1 MMPRLVAVLSG
12 LLCATNALRPQTR
25 HQFFKRKTSSTPS
38 PRLKAGAAL
47 LPAAATASTRDY
59 TPADEDMKGLLS
71 SFTTELDDKEAAAAQ
86 KKIDDAKP
94 SKRKSKPSSTPRRRR
109 PRSPPRSPGPAPRRR
124 ASRKGRTAHGRR
136 RRRHGYST
144 LGY

>member
-1 MMPRLVAVLSG
+1 MPRLVAVLSG

-25 HQFFKRKTSSTPS
+25 HQFLQNVIK
-38 PRLKAGAAL
+38 GAAL

-71 SFTTELDDKEAAAAQ
+71 SFTTELGDKEAAAAQ

-94 SKRKSKPSSTPRRRR
+94 LQEKIKAEFDAKKEEASKPRPGPGVATPRIKKKVERRMGDGGGM
-109 PRSPPRSPGPAPRRR
+109 S
-124 ASRKGRTAHGRR
+124 
-136 RRRHGYST
+136 GYST
-144 LGY
+144 IGY

>member
-1 MMPRLVAVLSG
+1 MMARLIAVLSG

-25 HQFFKRKTSSTPS
+25 HQFLQNVVDAVAATGSS
-38 PRLKAGAAL
+38 
-47 LPAAATASTRDY
+47 AATASTRDY

-94 SKRKSKPSSTPRRRR
+94 LQEKIKKEFDAKKEEAAKPRAGPGVATPRIKKKVERRMGDGGGM
-109 PRSPPRSPGPAPRRR
+109 S
-124 ASRKGRTAHGRR
+124 
-136 RRRHGYST
+136 GYST

>member
-25 HQFFKRKTSSTPS
+25 HQFLQNVVK
-38 PRLKAGAAL
+38 GAAL

-94 SKRKSKPSSTPRRRR
+94 LQEKIKAEFDAKKEEAAKPRPGPGVATPRIKKKVERRMGDGGGM
-109 PRSPPRSPGPAPRRR
+109 S
-124 ASRKGRTAHGRR
+124 
-136 RRRHGYST
+136 GYST

>member
-1 MMPRLVAVLSG
+1 MMPRLVAALSG

-25 HQFFKRKTSSTPS
+25 HQFLQNVIK
-38 PRLKAGAAL
+38 GAAL

-94 SKRKSKPSSTPRRRR
+94 LQEKIKAEFDAKKEEAAKPRPGPGVATPRIKKKVERRMGDGGGM
-109 PRSPPRSPGPAPRRR
+109 S
-124 ASRKGRTAHGRR
+124 
-136 RRRHGYST
+136 GYST

>member
-1 MMPRLVAVLSG
+1 MPRLVAVLSG

-25 HQFFKRKTSSTPS
+25 HQFLQNVVDAVAAAPV
-38 PRLKAGAAL
+38 AGAAL

-94 SKRKSKPSSTPRRRR
+94 LQEKIKAEFDAKKEEASKPRPGPGVATPRIKKKVERRMGDGGGM
-109 PRSPPRSPGPAPRRR
+109 S
-124 ASRKGRTAHGRR
+124 
-136 RRRHGYST
+136 GYST

>member
-25 HQFFKRKTSSTPS
+25 HQFLQNVVDAVAAAP
-38 PRLKAGAAL
+38 LAGAAL
-47 LPAAATASTRDY
+47 LPAAASASTRDY

-94 SKRKSKPSSTPRRRR
+94 LQEKIKAEFDAKKEEASKPRPGPGVATPRIKKKVERRMGDGGGM
-109 PRSPPRSPGPAPRRR
+109 S
-124 ASRKGRTAHGRR
+124 
-136 RRRHGYST
+136 GYST

>member
-1 MMPRLVAVLSG
+1 MMARLVTVLSG

-25 HQFFKRKTSSTPS
+25 HQFFQNVIK
-38 PRLKAGAAL
+38 GAAL

-59 TPADEDMKGLLS
+59 TPADQDMKGLLS
-71 SFTTELDDKEAAAAQ
+71 SFTTELDDKDKKAAQ

-94 SKRKSKPSSTPRRRR
+94 LQEKIKMEFDAKKEEAAKPRAGPGVATPRIKKKVERRMGDGGGM
-109 PRSPPRSPGPAPRRR
+109 S
-124 ASRKGRTAHGRR
+124 
-136 RRRHGYST
+136 GYSS

>member
-1 MMPRLVAVLSG
+1 MPRLVAVLSG

-25 HQFFKRKTSSTPS
+25 HQFLQNVIK
-38 PRLKAGAAL
+38 GAAL

-59 TPADEDMKGLLS
+59 TPADQDMKGLLS
-71 SFTTELDDKEAAAAQ
+71 SFTTELDDKDKKAAQ

-94 SKRKSKPSSTPRRRR
+94 LQEKIKAEFDAKKEEAAKPRAGPGVATPRIKKKVERRMGDGGGM
-109 PRSPPRSPGPAPRRR
+109 S
-124 ASRKGRTAHGRR
+124 
-136 RRRHGYST
+136 GYSS

>member
-1 MMPRLVAVLSG
+1 MPRLVAVLSG

-25 HQFFKRKTSSTPS
+25 HQFLQNVVK
-38 PRLKAGAAL
+38 GAAL

-94 SKRKSKPSSTPRRRR
+94 LQEKIKAEFDAKKEEASKPRPGPGVATPRIKKKVERRMGDGGGM
-109 PRSPPRSPGPAPRRR
+109 S
-124 ASRKGRTAHGRR
+124 
-136 RRRHGYST
+136 GYST

>member
-25 HQFFKRKTSSTPS
+25 HQFLQNVIK
-38 PRLKAGAAL
+38 GAAL

-59 TPADEDMKGLLS
+59 TPADQDMKGLLS
-71 SFTTELDDKEAAAAQ
+71 SFTTELDDKDKKAAQ

-94 SKRKSKPSSTPRRRR
+94 LQEKIKAEFDAKKEEAAKPRAGPGVATPRIKKKVERRMGDGGGM
-109 PRSPPRSPGPAPRRR
+109 S
-124 ASRKGRTAHGRR
+124 
-136 RRRHGYST
+136 GYSS

>member
-25 HQFFKRKTSSTPS
+25 HQFLQNVVK
-38 PRLKAGAAL
+38 GAAL

-59 TPADEDMKGLLS
+59 TPADQDMKGLLS
-71 SFTTELDDKEAAAAQ
+71 SFTTELGDKEAAAAQ

-94 SKRKSKPSSTPRRRR
+94 LQEKIKKEFDAKKEEAAKPRAGPGVATPRIKKKVERRMGDGGGM
-109 PRSPPRSPGPAPRRR
+109 S
-124 ASRKGRTAHGRR
+124 
-136 RRRHGYST
+136 GYSS

>member
-25 HQFFKRKTSSTPS
+25 HQFLQNVIK
-38 PRLKAGAAL
+38 GAAL

-59 TPADEDMKGLLS
+59 TPADQDMKGLLS
-71 SFTTELDDKEAAAAQ
+71 SFTTELDDKDKKAAQ

-94 SKRKSKPSSTPRRRR
+94 LQEKIKAEFDAKKEEASKPRPGPGVATPRIKKKVERRMGDGGGM
-109 PRSPPRSPGPAPRRR
+109 S
-124 ASRKGRTAHGRR
+124 
-136 RRRHGYST
+136 GYST
-144 LGY
+144 IGY

>member
-1 MMPRLVAVLSG
+1 MMPRLVAVLSV

-25 HQFFKRKTSSTPS
+25 HQFLQNVIK
-38 PRLKAGAAL
+38 GAAL
-47 LPAAATASTRDY
+47 TTPIAASASTRDY

-71 SFTTELDDKEAAAAQ
+71 SFTTELDDKDKKAAQ

-94 SKRKSKPSSTPRRRR
+94 LQEKIKAEFDAKKEEAAKPRAGPGVATPRIKKKVERRMGDGGGM
-109 PRSPPRSPGPAPRRR
+109 S
-124 ASRKGRTAHGRR
+124 
-136 RRRHGYST
+136 GYSS

>member
-1 MMPRLVAVLSG
+1 MPRLLAVLSG

-25 HQFFKRKTSSTPS
+25 HQFLQNVVK
-38 PRLKAGAAL
+38 GAAL

-71 SFTTELDDKEAAAAQ
+71 SFTTELGDKEAAAAQ

-94 SKRKSKPSSTPRRRR
+94 LQEKIKAEFDAKKEEASKPRPGPGVATPRIKKKVERRMGDGGGM
-109 PRSPPRSPGPAPRRR
+109 S
-124 ASRKGRTAHGRR
+124 
-136 RRRHGYST
+136 GYST
-144 LGY
+144 IGY

>member
-1 MMPRLVAVLSG
+1 MPRFVAVLSG

-25 HQFFKRKTSSTPS
+25 HQFLQNVIK
-38 PRLKAGAAL
+38 GAAL

-59 TPADEDMKGLLS
+59 TPADQDMKGLLS
-71 SFTTELDDKEAAAAQ
+71 SFTTELDDKDKKAAQ

-94 SKRKSKPSSTPRRRR
+94 LQEKIKKEFDAKKEEAAKPRAGPGVATPRIKKKVERRMGDGGGM
-109 PRSPPRSPGPAPRRR
+109 S
-124 ASRKGRTAHGRR
+124 
-136 RRRHGYST
+136 GYSS

>member
-1 MMPRLVAVLSG
+1 MMARLIAVLSG

-25 HQFFKRKTSSTPS
+25 HQFLQNVIK
-38 PRLKAGAAL
+38 GAAL

-71 SFTTELDDKEAAAAQ
+71 SFTTELDDKDKKAAQ

-94 SKRKSKPSSTPRRRR
+94 LQEKIKAEFDAKKEEAAKPRPGPGVATPRIKKKVERRMGDGGGM
-109 PRSPPRSPGPAPRRR
+109 S
-124 ASRKGRTAHGRR
+124 
-136 RRRHGYST
+136 GYSS

>member
-25 HQFFKRKTSSTPS
+25 HQFLQTVIK
-38 PRLKAGAAL
+38 GAAL
-47 LPAAATASTRDY
+47 VPAAATASTRDY
-59 TPADEDMKGLLS
+59 TPADQDMKGLLS
-71 SFTTELDDKEAAAAQ
+71 SFTTELDDKDKKAAQ

-94 SKRKSKPSSTPRRRR
+94 LQEKIKKEFDAKKEEAAKPRAGPGVATPRIKKKVERRMGDGGGM
-109 PRSPPRSPGPAPRRR
+109 SGS
-124 ASRKGRTAHGRR
+124 S
-136 RRRHGYST
+136 S

>member
-1 MMPRLVAVLSG
+1 MPRLVAVLSG

-25 HQFFKRKTSSTPS
+25 HQFLQNVVDAVAAAP
-38 PRLKAGAAL
+38 LAGAAL

-94 SKRKSKPSSTPRRRR
+94 LQEKIKAEFDAKKEEASKPRPGPGVATPRIKKKVERRMGDGGGM
-109 PRSPPRSPGPAPRRR
+109 S
-124 ASRKGRTAHGRR
+124 
-136 RRRHGYST
+136 GYST

>member
-1 MMPRLVAVLSG
+1 MPRLVAVLSG

-25 HQFFKRKTSSTPS
+25 HQFLQNVIK
-38 PRLKAGAAL
+38 GAAL

-59 TPADEDMKGLLS
+59 TPADQDMKGLLS
-71 SFTTELDDKEAAAAQ
+71 SFTTELDDKDKKAAQ

-94 SKRKSKPSSTPRRRR
+94 LQEKIKAEFDAKKEEASKPRAGPGVATPRIKKKVERRMGDGGGM
-109 PRSPPRSPGPAPRRR
+109 S
-124 ASRKGRTAHGRR
+124 
-136 RRRHGYST
+136 GYSS

>member
-1 MMPRLVAVLSG
+1 MMARLIAVLSG

-25 HQFFKRKTSSTPS
+25 HQFLQTVIK
-38 PRLKAGAAL
+38 GAAL

-59 TPADEDMKGLLS
+59 TPADQDMKGLLS
-71 SFTTELDDKEAAAAQ
+71 SFTTELDDKDKKAAQ

-94 SKRKSKPSSTPRRRR
+94 LQEKIKKEFDAKKEEAAKPRAGPGVATPRIKKKVERRMGDGGGM
-109 PRSPPRSPGPAPRRR
+109 S
-124 ASRKGRTAHGRR
+124 
-136 RRRHGYST
+136 GYSS

>member
-25 HQFFKRKTSSTPS
+25 HQFLQNVIK
-38 PRLKAGAAL
+38 GAAL

-59 TPADEDMKGLLS
+59 TPADQDMKGLLS
-71 SFTTELDDKEAAAAQ
+71 SFTTELDDKDKKAAQ

-94 SKRKSKPSSTPRRRR
+94 LQEKIKKEFDAKKEGAAKPRPGPGVATPRVKKKVERRMGDGGGM
-109 PRSPPRSPGPAPRRR
+109 S
-124 ASRKGRTAHGRR
+124 
-136 RRRHGYST
+136 GYSS

>member
-1 MMPRLVAVLSG
+1 MMLRLATVLSV

-25 HQFFKRKTSSTPS
+25 HQFLQNVVDAVAAAPV
-38 PRLKAGAAL
+38 AGAAL

-71 SFTTELDDKEAAAAQ
+71 SFTTELDDKDKKAAQ

-94 SKRKSKPSSTPRRRR
+94 LQEKIKAEFDAKKEEAAKPRAGPGVATPRIKKKVERRMGDGGGM
-109 PRSPPRSPGPAPRRR
+109 S
-124 ASRKGRTAHGRR
+124 
-136 RRRHGYST
+136 GYSS

>member
-1 MMPRLVAVLSG
+1 MPRLVAVLSG

-25 HQFFKRKTSSTPS
+25 HQFLQNVIR
-38 PRLKAGAAL
+38 GAAL

-59 TPADEDMKGLLS
+59 TPADQDMKGLLS
-71 SFTTELDDKEAAAAQ
+71 SFTTELDDKDKKAAQ

-94 SKRKSKPSSTPRRRR
+94 LQKKIKAEFDAKKEEAAKPRAGPGVATPRIKKKVERRMGDGGGM
-109 PRSPPRSPGPAPRRR
+109 S
-124 ASRKGRTAHGRR
+124 
-136 RRRHGYST
+136 GYSS

>member
-25 HQFFKRKTSSTPS
+25 HQFLQNVIK
-38 PRLKAGAAL
+38 GAAL

-59 TPADEDMKGLLS
+59 TPADQDMKGLLS
-71 SFTTELDDKEAAAAQ
+71 SFTTELDDKDKKAAQ

-94 SKRKSKPSSTPRRRR
+94 LQEKIKKEFDAKKEEAAKPRPGPGVATPRVKKKVERRMGDGGGM
-109 PRSPPRSPGPAPRRR
+109 S
-124 ASRKGRTAHGRR
+124 
-136 RRRHGYST
+136 GYSS

>member
-1 MMPRLVAVLSG
+1 MPRLVAVLSG

-25 HQFFKRKTSSTPS
+25 HQFLQNVIK
-38 PRLKAGAAL
+38 GAAL

-59 TPADEDMKGLLS
+59 TPADQDMKGLLS
-71 SFTTELDDKEAAAAQ
+71 SFTTELDDKDKKAAQ

-94 SKRKSKPSSTPRRRR
+94 LQEKIKMEFDAKKEEAAKPRAGPGVATPRIKNKVERRMGDGGGM
-109 PRSPPRSPGPAPRRR
+109 S
-124 ASRKGRTAHGRR
+124 
-136 RRRHGYST
+136 GYSS

>member
-25 HQFFKRKTSSTPS
+25 HQFLQNAFK
-38 PRLKAGAAL
+38 GAAL

-86 KKIDDAKP
+86 KRLDDAKP
-94 SKRKSKPSSTPRRRR
+94 LQEKIKAEFDAKKEEASKPRPGPGVATPRIKKKVERRMGDGGGM
-109 PRSPPRSPGPAPRRR
+109 S
-124 ASRKGRTAHGRR
+124 
-136 RRRHGYST
+136 GYST

>member
-1 MMPRLVAVLSG
+1 MPRLVAVLSG

-25 HQFFKRKTSSTPS
+25 HQFLQNVIK
-38 PRLKAGAAL
+38 GAAL

-71 SFTTELDDKEAAAAQ
+71 SFTTELDDKDKKAAQ

-94 SKRKSKPSSTPRRRR
+94 LQEKIKAEFDAKKEEAAKPRPGPGVATPRVKKKVERRMGDGGGM
-109 PRSPPRSPGPAPRRR
+109 S
-124 ASRKGRTAHGRR
+124 
-136 RRRHGYST
+136 GYSS

>member
-1 MMPRLVAVLSG
+1 MMLRLVTVFSG

-25 HQFFKRKTSSTPS
+25 HQFLQNVVK
-38 PRLKAGAAL
+38 GAAL

-94 SKRKSKPSSTPRRRR
+94 LQEKIKAEFDAKKEEASKPRPGPGVATPRIKKKVERRMGDGGGM
-109 PRSPPRSPGPAPRRR
+109 S
-124 ASRKGRTAHGRR
+124 
-136 RRRHGYST
+136 GYST

>member
-25 HQFFKRKTSSTPS
+25 HQFLQNVIK
-38 PRLKAGAAL
+38 GAAL
-47 LPAAATASTRDY
+47 LPVAATASTRDY

-94 SKRKSKPSSTPRRRR
+94 LQEKIKAEFDAKKEEASKPRPGPGVATPRIKKKVERRMGDGGGM
-109 PRSPPRSPGPAPRRR
+109 S
-124 ASRKGRTAHGRR
+124 
-136 RRRHGYST
+136 GYST

>member
-1 MMPRLVAVLSG
+1 MPRLVAVLSG

-25 HQFFKRKTSSTPS
+25 HQFLQNVIK
-38 PRLKAGAAL
+38 GAAL

-59 TPADEDMKGLLS
+59 TPADQDMKGLLS
-71 SFTTELDDKEAAAAQ
+71 SFTTELDDKDKKAAQ

-94 SKRKSKPSSTPRRRR
+94 LQEKIKKEFDAKKEEAAKPRAGPGVATPRIKKKVERRMGDGGGM
-109 PRSPPRSPGPAPRRR
+109 S
-124 ASRKGRTAHGRR
+124 
-136 RRRHGYST
+136 GYSS

>member
-25 HQFFKRKTSSTPS
+25 HQFLQNVIK
-38 PRLKAGAAL
+38 GAAL

-71 SFTTELDDKEAAAAQ
+71 SFTTELDDKDKKAAQ

-94 SKRKSKPSSTPRRRR
+94 LQEKIKAEFDAKKEEAAKPRPGPGVATPRIKKKVERRMGDGGGM
-109 PRSPPRSPGPAPRRR
+109 S
-124 ASRKGRTAHGRR
+124 
-136 RRRHGYST
+136 GYST
-144 LGY
+144 IGY

>member
-25 HQFFKRKTSSTPS
+25 HQFLQNVIK
-38 PRLKAGAAL
+38 GAAL

-59 TPADEDMKGLLS
+59 TPADQDMKGLLS
-71 SFTTELDDKEAAAAQ
+71 SFTTELDDKDKKAAQ

-94 SKRKSKPSSTPRRRR
+94 LQEKIKAEFEQKKEEAAKPRAGPGVATPRIKKKVERRMGDGGGM
-109 PRSPPRSPGPAPRRR
+109 S
-124 ASRKGRTAHGRR
+124 
-136 RRRHGYST
+136 GYSS

>member
-25 HQFFKRKTSSTPS
+25 HQFLQNVVK
-38 PRLKAGAAL
+38 GAAL

-59 TPADEDMKGLLS
+59 TPADQDMKGLLS
-71 SFTTELDDKEAAAAQ
+71 SFTTELDDKDKKAAQ

-94 SKRKSKPSSTPRRRR
+94 LQEKIKAEFDAKKEEAAKPRPGPGVATPRVKKKVERRMGDGGGM
-109 PRSPPRSPGPAPRRR
+109 S
-124 ASRKGRTAHGRR
+124 
-136 RRRHGYST
+136 GYSS

>member
-25 HQFFKRKTSSTPS
+25 HQFLQNAFK
-38 PRLKAGAAL
+38 GAAL

-94 SKRKSKPSSTPRRRR
+94 LQEKIKAEFDAKKEEASKPRPGPGVATPRIKKKVERRMGDGGGM
-109 PRSPPRSPGPAPRRR
+109 S
-124 ASRKGRTAHGRR
+124 
-136 RRRHGYST
+136 GYST

>member
-1 MMPRLVAVLSG
+1 MPRLVAVLSG

-25 HQFFKRKTSSTPS
+25 HQFLQNVIK
-38 PRLKAGAAL
+38 GAAL

-71 SFTTELDDKEAAAAQ
+71 SFTTELDDKDKKAAQ

-94 SKRKSKPSSTPRRRR
+94 LQEKIKAEFDAKKEEAAKPRAGPGVATPRIKKKVERRMGDGGGM
-109 PRSPPRSPGPAPRRR
+109 S
-124 ASRKGRTAHGRR
+124 
-136 RRRHGYST
+136 GYSS